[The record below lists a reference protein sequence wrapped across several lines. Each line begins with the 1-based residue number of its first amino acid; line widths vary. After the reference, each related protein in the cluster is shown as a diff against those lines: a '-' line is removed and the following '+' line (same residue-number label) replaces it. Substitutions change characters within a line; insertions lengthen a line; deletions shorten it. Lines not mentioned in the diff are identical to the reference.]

1 MANKVP
7 YGFIERT
14 HGLKGRMVLKLF
26 VFGPAEALDEGTILY
41 LDDRELTVV
50 RSRKRDNDRVTVDCS
65 EIWKK
70 SQAEDLRG
78 EAIEV
83 ESSQVLKPGFPI
95 PIYAF
100 AEFTIVSRG
109 VNFPVESI
117 DYNTVNP
124 QLMVNGNNGLFPV
137 PLALVLTGIV
147 DSEKRIV
154 TIDLPEGL
162 EDI

>member
-1 MANKVP
+1 MGNKVP

-26 VFGPAEALDEGTILY
+26 VYGPAVALDAGTILH
-41 LDDRELTVV
+41 LDDRTLTVV

-70 SQAEDLRG
+70 AQAEDLRG
-78 EAIEV
+78 EAIEIEV
-83 ESSQVLKPGFPI
+83 SQVLKPGFPI
-95 PIYAF
+95 PIYSF

-109 VNFPVESI
+109 VSFQVESI

-124 QLMVNGNNGLFPV
+124 QLVVKGKNGLFPV
-137 PLALVLTGIV
+137 PLALVLTGNI
-147 DSEKRIV
+147 DSEERTVK
-154 TIDLPEGL
+154 IDLPEGL

>member
-1 MANKVP
+1 MGNKVP
-7 YGFIERT
+7 YGYIERT

-26 VFGPAEALDEGTILY
+26 VFGPAEALDPGTILY

-70 SQAEDLRG
+70 AQAEDLRG

-124 QLMVNGNNGLFPV
+124 QLMVQGKNGLFPV
-137 PLALVLTGIV
+137 PLALVLTGNV
-147 DSEKRIV
+147 NSEERTV
-154 TIDLPEGL
+154 VIDLPEGL
-162 EDI
+162 EEI